1 MADPLSRARVN
12 LRPLRLRAMMTQEEL
27 ALKSGVGIRTV
38 RDIESGKVRPQP
50 KTLRLLIEALDLDEE
65 GRALLTGDAAP
76 APQVTPMTLPSGT
89 AVFTGRREHLA
100 SLDAAA
106 EGSSPLVVLTGV
118 GGVGKTMLALHW
130 GHGAADR
137 FPGGRFYLDLRG
149 FAPGAAPT
157 APAEAVRQ
165 LLGAL
170 GVEPGRVP
178 AEADAQ
184 LALYR
189 SLIGAEPRLLIL
201 DNARDAAQVRPL
213 LPDAAQVHTL
223 VISRHQLVGLA
234 ASHGARIIGL
244 GAFDRDESAALLE
257 RQLGAERLAAEPEAL
272 EQILTACAD
281 LPLALAIAGARAAA
295 QPGLALGEIAAE
307 LASSRLDALTAGED
321 AVDLRAVF
329 SWSYQALGPA
339 AARLFRL
346 LALNPGPDFSAAAAV
361 SLHGGTEAEARK
373 ALRALAEAHLVEPLH
388 GGRYRLHD
396 LLRLYAAELL
406 DAEPDRDAALDRLLD
421 WFLNGANACRA
432 ALYPAM
438 VALPLPES
446 SGERYELTAEAAVRW
461 LKDEWENLI
470 AAVEVAAAHGR
481 PRFAWL
487 VADAT
492 RGYAWL
498 SMLGNDGVRIG
509 EAALAAASGARD
521 PLGLAAAELVLAVG
535 LMRSNLL
542 EETIEHF
549 RNAADHARSAGWAAG
564 AASAEGNLALACY
577 RRGRMREGLEHAYT
591 ALHAFRAIGEHR
603 AESTNL
609 HSLGLLHSL
618 VGELDTGVDYLEQ
631 ALKLAT
637 EAGGDTIRLLL
648 LTHLT
653 EIEVLRGRLEAAAA
667 HREAAVELQRGGISI
682 DRSGDLPGA
691 TAKLLLAAG
700 RTAEALEH
708 AELAVEQ
715 LTGVADHRNRASDM
729 VTLAAAR
736 DAVGDHGEA
745 VALYDRVLAMTE
757 HDARVFFRVEAM
769 VRRAGAIFRVGD
781 AVRARS
787 AALQALRAAREA
799 DYRFLEGQALNLLA
813 DIDLAD
819 GRLGD
824 AGAKALEALG
834 ICKETGHMP
843 GEAES
848 LRLLARIALAGGDEE
863 AFLRRRDRARAR
875 YAEIGAPVP
884 DDLAGE

>member
-1 MADPLSRARVN
+1 MADPLPRARVN

-27 ALKSGVGIRTV
+27 ALKSGVGTRTV

-100 SLDAAA
+100 RLDAAA

-346 LALNPGPDFSAAAAV
+346 LALNPGPDFSAAAAIG
-361 SLHGGTEAEARK
+361 LHGGAEADARK

-406 DAEPDRDAALDRLLD
+406 DAEPEDAALDRLLD
-421 WFLNGANACRA
+421 WYLNGADACRS

-438 VALPLPES
+438 VALPLPENRS
-446 SGERYELTAEAAVRW
+446 APYELTAEAAARW

-492 RGYAWL
+492 RGYFWL
-498 SMLGNDGVRIG
+498 HMLGDDGVRIG
-509 EAALAAASGARD
+509 TAAVAAANAAGD
-521 PLGLAAAELVLAVG
+521 PLGQAAAEMALSCG
-535 LMRSNLL
+535 LMRCNRMD
-542 EETIEHF
+542 ETIEHF
-549 RNAADHARSAGWAAG
+549 RAAAGFARTAGWPAG
-564 AASAEGNLALACY
+564 AASAEGNLAKACY
-577 RRGRMREGLEHAYT
+577 YQGRLREGLVHAYA
-591 ALHAFRAIGEHR
+591 ALHEFRAIGEHR

-609 HSLGLLHSL
+609 NLLGLHHALL
-618 VGELDTGVDYLEQ
+618 GELDTGIDYLEQ
-631 ALKLAT
+631 GLKIVK
-637 EAGGDTIRLLL
+637 DTGNDPITVLF

-653 EIEVLRGRLEAAAA
+653 EIEIHRGRLDAAAA
-667 HREAAVELQRGGISI
+667 HLEEAVELSRRSVSI
-682 DRSGDLPGA
+682 DRTRDLPGA
-691 TAKLLLAAG
+691 TARLLLASGEA
-700 RTAEALEH
+700 AEALELAKQAV
-708 AELAVEQ
+708 AEQVGED
-715 LTGVADHRNRASDM
+715 DHRNRAADM
-729 VTLAAAR
+729 VTLAAAYDGMGEHR
-736 DAVGDHGEA
+736 EA

-757 HDARVFFRVEAM
+757 HDATVFHRVEAM
-769 VRRAGAIFRVGD
+769 VERSGALLRGGDAAGAE
-781 AVRARS
+781 
-787 AALQALRAAREA
+787 AAAAQALRTTREA
-799 DYRFLEGQALNLLA
+799 DYRFLEGRALNVLA
-813 DIDLAD
+813 EIDLHEGRPAAAAD
-819 GRLGD
+819 R
-824 AGAKALEALG
+824 ATKAEELHRQ
-834 ICKETGHMP
+834 TGHQP